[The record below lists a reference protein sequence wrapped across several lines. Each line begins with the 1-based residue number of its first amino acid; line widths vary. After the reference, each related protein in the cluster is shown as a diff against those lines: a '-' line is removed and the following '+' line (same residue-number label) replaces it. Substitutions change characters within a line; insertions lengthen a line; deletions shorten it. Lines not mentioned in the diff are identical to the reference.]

1 MKNKNLKLLLTVI
14 CMLAAG
20 ICYHYSRQTGRTQ
33 ESGQVLEFSEEDR
46 QRPKSRNSSNGI
58 KSDTGLRYERAA
70 DSELETGAKPAVP
83 FTEEISCFVHVC
95 GEVKEPGVYEMKQ
108 GDRVFHA
115 IEKAGG
121 FTDEAAQGYLNLA
134 LEVTDGMKL
143 AVPPKEWVDAQTFQ
157 EGESE
162 EVPTGKVDLNTATKE
177 ELMTLKGVGQAK
189 AESILEYRDTHG
201 KFQAIEDIMNIPG
214 IKEGAFEKIKDDI
227 TV

>member
-1 MKNKNLKLLLTVI
+1 
-14 CMLAAG
+14 
-20 ICYHYSRQTGRTQ
+20 
-33 ESGQVLEFSEEDR
+33 
-46 QRPKSRNSSNGI
+46 
-58 KSDTGLRYERAA
+58 
-70 DSELETGAKPAVP
+70 
-83 FTEEISCFVHVC
+83 
-95 GEVKEPGVYEMKQ
+95 MKQ

-157 EGESE
+157 KGESE

>member
-33 ESGQVLEFSEEDR
+33 GSGQVLEFSEEDR
-46 QRPKSRNSSNGI
+46 QGTQTLEISNGI
-58 KSDTGLRYERAA
+58 KSDTGLRYENAA

-83 FTEEISCFVHVC
+83 FTEESSCYVHVC
-95 GEVKEPGVYEMKQ
+95 GEVTKPGVYEMKQ
-108 GDRVFHA
+108 GDRVFQA

-121 FTDEAAQGYLNLA
+121 FTEEAADGYLNLA

-143 AVPPKEWVDAQTFQ
+143 SVPSKEWADCQALP
-157 EGESE
+157 EEESGE
-162 EVPTGKVDLNTATKE
+162 VLDGRVNLNTATKE

-201 KFQAIEDIMNIPG
+201 AFQAAEEIMNIPG